1 MKKLV
6 GLIFALVGVLAF
18 AQDEVKEENVKTRE
32 PMYRKGGTQNGNMGK
47 SGNGTSNRKAWRP
60 PVMVYPIPEHQLVL
74 RQDIRK
80 ELNIDE
86 ALSRNI
92 AGAILKAFPKDLGDS
107 GDPEGQWKRVLF
119 TQDEAMRKQ
128 LEQDQRK
135 RIREIYFQYN
145 GVITT
150 HDYEVAKAID
160 LLPEQRKQIADII
173 RKYSKE
179 LKTYQ
184 DELAKKRDERAKAM
198 SSSKVKGDRKPAEV
212 DGELSVPPPSET
224 PGKPVGPRPR
234 EFSGDAKMTELR
246 EKANVEINQ
255 ILSETQRAKFKALGG
270 QPFKFADRATLTSS

>member
-1 MKKLV
+1 MNKLV
-6 GLIFALVGVLAF
+6 GLIFALAAVMAL
-18 AQDEVKEENVKTRE
+18 AQDDVKEGDLKTKE

-47 SGNGTSNRKAWRP
+47 SGSGTSNRKTWRP

-107 GDPEGQWKRVLF
+107 GDPEGQWKRVLL

-128 LEQDQRK
+128 LELDQRK

-145 GVITT
+145 GVITA

-160 LLPEQRKQIADII
+160 LSQEQRKQIADII

-184 DELAKKRDERAKAM
+184 EELAKKRDERTKAM
-198 SSSKVKGDRKPAEV
+198 SSSKVKSDRKPTEV
-212 DGELSVPPPSET
+212 DGEVEIPVEAQSTS
-224 PGKPVGPRPR
+224 KPVGPRPR

-246 EKANVEINQ
+246 EKANIEINQ
-255 ILSETQRAKFKALGG
+255 VLTEAQRTKFKALGG
-270 QPFKFADRATLTSS
+270 QPFKFADRVAVPGS